1 MRRSRIRHVVVRAWP
16 AARKASADGK
26 LTTGRPTDRKRLS
39 SASRTDA
46 SSSTIET
53 TWVSSMTDPT
63 VPGRDTGSHLY
74 VGIALLINGGPR
86 NGPPNPPPF
95 GAPPQ
100 SPVAPLNPPPPLPP
114 RQSRVAAR

>member
-74 VGIALLINGGPR
+74 VGIAWLIDTLGGPEMA
-86 NGPPNPPPF
+86 PQ
-95 GAPPQ
+95 PPQ
-100 SPVAPLNPPPPLPP
+100 RSERPGTAGSLL
-114 RQSRVAAR
+114 